1 MIAARRVR
9 QDIFP
14 PLQRKMTTAAS
25 HETMYP
31 AGWLCGNPR
40 PERISDDLTDPGLFY
55 LYAPSLRCC
64 PERKTYS
71 LMVRRIF
78 STIALGL
85 LGATVSF
92 AQVGAGTLQGTVVD
106 KKSSEPLPFVN
117 VAVENRGTVVAS
129 GTTDFDG
136 KYMIKPIDPGSYDV
150 IVTYVGYQPLKQT
163 GVVINSNKTTFLDLG
178 LNQGIELKEF
188 EVVQYQVPL
197 IQKDGGASG
206 GTITR
211 EDIARMPGRSAAS
224 IATTVAGTS
233 ESGTGGG
240 ISIRGARSENTYYY
254 IDGIKVP
261 AGSGTGLPKAAIEE
275 VQVITGGVPANY
287 GDVTGGVINITTRGP
302 SRSFFGGVEYLTSGF
317 KVGEDITDIVGLDK
331 YAYNQV
337 EASLS
342 GPIFFR
348 KDSLGNKT
356 KPLLGF
362 FLSGQY
368 TNVVDN
374 EPSYLGD
381 VRVKSEV
388 RDELLASP
396 LQLRDV
402 GDQQV
407 AVYGSEYLRGDDL
420 EELKTRQNA
429 GRVSYLA
436 SGKIDIATTQNVTLS
451 LGGTVDYVDRQNFNR
466 NNSLLNASNNF
477 RYKDFTWRGFLRFT
491 QRFGNKSGQEGEEN
505 AQLIKNAYYSL
516 QFDYSRWTQKV
527 EDEVHGDDLFKYGHV
542 GKFTNYRAPTYELQD
557 IDTTSNTQFAFVHT
571 GFRDTLVTFE
581 PSEWNEDLASI
592 TQQYYQFFPYQPFN
606 VAGLFGQET
615 DPGPYENLNAIA
627 QGNALLNGDRPDR
640 LYDLWNNIGYIDD
653 PDGGE
658 FRRRQTD
665 QFRLTAIGSADIGQH
680 ALSVGVEYEQLT
692 DRRYSLAPIGL
703 WNRAFELANTHVSQL
718 DNASLSNATLTYPFG
733 TIPFYTFERL
743 LGPDQTYF
751 STQLRDAL
759 GLDQNGLDFIDIH
772 SLDPSVFSLDMF
784 SATELINDGNDIAT
798 FAGYNHLGEKITG
811 RPAFADF
818 FDERDD
824 NGNYTRVQAPF
835 APIYMAGYLMDKFAF
850 DDIIFNVGV
859 RVDRFDANQNTLKD
873 KYLWRPAHTA
883 GGEIPDSDIAAD
895 LAENRPENIG
905 DDYVLYVDRLNDPTR
920 VVGYRDGDTWYNAQ
934 GEEIADP
941 RVLRGG
947 EGIAPYLISYDSDPE
962 GDLQGSKLKKSAFED
977 YTPSVNIMPRVA
989 FSFPISDEALF
1000 FAHYDI
1006 LTQRPTS
1013 AVRLLISDMAFIEN
1027 TSSTVILSNPSLKPS
1042 KTIDYEL
1049 GFQQVLSKSS
1059 SLKIAGFYRELRDMI
1074 QVRNVQEAW
1083 PVSYRSYDNI
1093 DFGTVK
1099 GLSATYD
1106 LRRTGNIWMRAS
1118 YTLQFADG
1126 TGSDPNSTLSL
1137 INSNQSNLR
1146 VLTPLNFDQ
1155 RHKIQ
1160 ITADFR
1166 YGAGKDYNGPVV
1178 FGANLLQRM
1187 GLNMVTILGSGT
1199 PYSNS
1204 SQIVQEAAID
1214 SKEGSY
1220 RLDGSLNGARLP
1232 WQFTAD
1238 AQLDRDITMNFGK
1251 KEGDKAKTADLNI
1264 YLLVTNVFNTRN
1276 VTDVYRATG
1285 SPDDDGY
1292 LAAAQYQNSINLR
1305 TDVDSYRDLY
1315 NSKVVDPG
1323 NLGAP
1328 RTIRLG
1334 VRLSF

>member
-1 MIAARRVR
+1 
-9 QDIFP
+9 
-14 PLQRKMTTAAS
+14 
-25 HETMYP
+25 
-31 AGWLCGNPR
+31 
-40 PERISDDLTDPGLFY
+40 
-55 LYAPSLRCC
+55 
-64 PERKTYS
+64 
-71 LMVRRIF
+71 MVRRIF
-78 STIALGL
+78 SAIALAL
-85 LGATVSF
+85 LGATTTF
-92 AQVGAGTLQGTVVD
+92 AQVGSGSLQGTVTD

-117 VAVENRGTVVAS
+117 VAVFNRGTVVAS

-150 IVTYVGYQPLKQT
+150 EVTYVGYQNMRQT
-163 GVVINSNKTTFLDLG
+163 GVVINSNKFTELNVG

-233 ESGTGGG
+233 TTGTGDGG
-240 ISIRGARSENTYYY
+240 ISIRGARSDNTYYY
-254 IDGIKVP
+254 IDGVKVP
-261 AGSGTGLPKAAIEE
+261 ANAGTGLPKAAIEE

-302 SRSFFGGVEYLTSGF
+302 SRSFFGGVEYLTSGW

-331 YAYNQV
+331 YAFNQV

-342 GPIFFR
+342 GPIFFK

-374 EPSYLGD
+374 DPSYLGD
-381 VRVKSEV
+381 VRVKPEV
-388 RDELLASP
+388 RDQLLSSP
-396 LQLRDV
+396 MILRDV
-402 GDQQV
+402 GDDQV
-407 AVYGSEYLRGDDL
+407 AVYSSEYLRDEDI
-420 EELKTRQNA
+420 ETIKTRQNA

-451 LGGTVDYVDRQNFNR
+451 LGGTIDYVDRQNYNR
-466 NNSLLNASNNF
+466 ANSLLNADNNF
-477 RYKDFTWRGFLRFT
+477 RYKDMTWRGFLRFT
-491 QRFGNKSGQEGEEN
+491 QRFGSKGGQDDGAEN
-505 AQLIKNAYYSL
+505 SSLIKNAYYSI

-527 EDEVHGDDLFKYGHV
+527 EDEQHGDNLFNYGHV
-542 GKFTNYRAPTYELQD
+542 GKFTTYRANTYQFV
-557 IDTTSNTQFAFVHT
+557 DTLGAFVHT

-581 PSEWNEDLASI
+581 PSELNPDVAAI
-592 TQQYYQFFPYQPFN
+592 TDQYFHLFPYQPFSLPN
-606 VAGLFGQET
+606 LFGAQGPE
-615 DPGPYENLNAIA
+615 GPYENLNAIT

-653 PDGGE
+653 PDGAE
-658 FRRRQTD
+658 YRKRQTD
-665 QFRLTAIGSADIGQH
+665 QFRLSAIGSADIGLH
-680 ALSVGVEYEQLT
+680 ALSVGIEYEQLV
-692 DRRYSLAPIGL
+692 DRRYSLAPVGL
-703 WNRAFELANTHVSQL
+703 WNRAFQLANTHILNLNNQSLADATVSFPL
-718 DNASLSNATLTYPFG
+718 G
-733 TIPFYTFERL
+733 TTAFYTFDRL
-743 LGPDQTYF
+743 HGDDQTYF
-751 STQLRDAL
+751 DSQLREAL
-759 GLDQNGLDFIDIH
+759 GLDVNGTDFIDVF
-772 SLDPSVFSLDMF
+772 SLDPTVFSLDMF
-784 SATELINDGNDIAT
+784 SATELINDGNNLAT
-798 FAGYNHLGEKITG
+798 FNGYNHLGEKITG

-818 FDERDD
+818 FDKQNED
-824 NGNYTRVQAPF
+824 GQYTRIQAPYS
-835 APIYMAGYLMDKFAF
+835 PIYMAGYLMDKFAF
-850 DDIIFNVGV
+850 DDINFTVGV
-859 RVDRFDANQNTLKD
+859 RVDRFDANQNVLKD
-873 KYLWRPAHTA
+873 KYLWRPAYTA
-883 GGEIPDSDIAAD
+883 GSEIPDSDIAED

-905 DDYVLYVDRLNDPTR
+905 DDYVLYVDRLNDPNS

-934 GEEIADP
+934 GEEIEDP
-941 RVLRGG
+941 RVLRGS
-947 EGIAPYLISYDSDPE
+947 EGIAPYLISYDTDPN

-977 YTPSVNIMPRVA
+977 YTPAVNIMPRIA

-1013 AVRLLISDMAFIEN
+1013 AVRLLMDDIAFVEN
-1027 TSSTVILSNPSLKPS
+1027 ITSTVVLNNPSLKPS

-1083 PVSYRSYDNI
+1083 PVSYRTYDNI

-1160 ITADFR
+1160 ITADYR
-1166 YGAGKDYNGPVV
+1166 YGRGKDYNGPVV
-1178 FGANLLQRM
+1178 FGVNLLQSM
-1187 GLNMVTILGSGT
+1187 GLNVVAILGSGT

-1220 RLDGSLNGARLP
+1220 RLDGSMNGARLP
-1232 WQFTAD
+1232 WQFSTD
-1238 AQLDRDITMNFGK
+1238 AQLDRDITLNFGK
-1251 KEGDKAKTADLNI
+1251 KGGDKVKTADMNI

-1315 NSKVVDPG
+1315 NVKVADPA
-1323 NLGAP
+1323 NIGAP

>member
-1 MIAARRVR
+1 MRVSG
-9 QDIFP
+9 
-14 PLQRKMTTAAS
+14 T
-25 HETMYP
+25 
-31 AGWLCGNPR
+31 
-40 PERISDDLTDPGLFY
+40 LTEPGLFY
-55 LYAPSLRCC
+55 LYAPSLRCY

-71 LMVRRIF
+71 LMVRRVF
-78 STIALGL
+78 SMIALGL
-85 LGATVSF
+85 LGATAAF
-92 AQVGAGTLQGTVVD
+92 AQVGAGSLKGTVTD

-117 VAVENRGTVVAS
+117 VAIENKGTVVAS

-136 KYMIKPIDPGSYDV
+136 NYFIKPVDPGSYDV

-163 GVVINSNKTTFLDLG
+163 GVVVNSNTITFLDLG

-233 ESGTGGG
+233 DAGTGGG

-254 IDGIKVP
+254 IDGVKVP
-261 AGSGTGLPKAAIEE
+261 AGAGTGLPKAAIEE

-287 GDVTGGVINITTRGP
+287 GDVTGGIINITTRGP
-302 SRSFFGGVEYLTSGF
+302 SRSFFGGLEYLTSGF
-317 KVGEDITDIVGLDK
+317 KTGEDITSVVGLDK
-331 YAYNQV
+331 FAYNQV
-337 EASLS
+337 EGSLS

-374 EPSYLGD
+374 DPSFLGD
-381 VRVKSEV
+381 MRVRRDV

-402 GDQQV
+402 GESQV
-407 AVYGSEYLRGDDL
+407 AVYRSDYLRGEDL

-451 LGGTVDYVDRQNFNR
+451 IGGTVDYVDRQNFNR
-466 NNSLLNASNNF
+466 TNSLLNAENNS
-477 RYKDFTWRGFLRFT
+477 RYKDFTWRGFVRFT
-491 QRFGNKSGQEGEEN
+491 QRFSNKGGQEGEESS
-505 AQLIKNAYYSL
+505 QLIKNAFYSI
-516 QFDYSRWTQKV
+516 QFDYSRYTQKV
-527 EDEVHGDDLFKYGHV
+527 EDVDHADDFFNYGHV
-542 GKFTNYRAPTYELQD
+542 GKFTTYRAPTYEFV
-557 IDTTSNTQFAFVHT
+557 DTLGAFVHT

-581 PSEWNEDLASI
+581 ASEANPDAASI
-592 TQQYYQFFPYQPFN
+592 TSQYYQLFPNQPFD
-606 VAGLFGQET
+606 VANLFGQQG
-615 DPGPYENLNAIA
+615 PSGPYEDLNAIRA
-627 QGNALLNGDRPDR
+627 GNGLINGERPR
-640 LYDLWNNIGYIDD
+640 TVYNLRNNIGFIDD
-653 PDGGE
+653 TTGCE

-665 QFRLTAIGSADIGQH
+665 QFRLSAIGSADIGQH

-692 DRRYSLAPIGL
+692 DRRFSLAPVGL
-703 WNRAFELANTHVSQL
+703 WTRAFQLANSHIQGL
-718 DNASLSNATLTYPFG
+718 DNASLSNATITYPLG
-733 TIPFYTFERL
+733 TTAFYTYQRL
-743 LGPDQTYF
+743 LGPDQTF
-751 STQLRDAL
+751 FDSQLRDAL
-759 GLDQNGLDFIDIH
+759 GLDPNGLDFIDVH
-772 SLDPSVFSLDMF
+772 SLDPSSLSLDMF
-784 SATELINDGNDIAT
+784 SATELINDGNALVT
-798 FAGYNHLGEKITG
+798 FSGYDHLGNKVSG

-818 FDERDD
+818 FDKKDD
-824 NGNYTRVQAPF
+824 NGNYSRIQAPF
-835 APIYMAGYLMDKFAF
+835 APIYMAGYIMDKFAF

-873 KYLWRPAHTA
+873 KFLWRPAYTA
-883 GGEIPDSDIAAD
+883 GGEIPDADIAED
-895 LAENRPENIG
+895 LNENRPENIE
-905 DDYVLYVDRLNDPTR
+905 DDYVLYVDRLVDPTR

-947 EGIAPYLISYDSDPE
+947 EGIAPYLIGYDTDPS

-977 YTPSVNIMPRVA
+977 YTPAVNIMPRIA

-1013 AVRLLISDMAFIEN
+1013 ALRLDIPALAFIETTGDIMN
-1027 TSSTVILSNPSLKPS
+1027 NPSLKPS

-1059 SLKIAGFYRELRDMI
+1059 SLKIAAFYRELRDMI
-1074 QVRNVQEAW
+1074 AIRNVQEAW
-1083 PVSYRSYDNI
+1083 PQTYRTYDNI

-1099 GLSATYD
+1099 GLSATFD

-1137 INSNQSNLR
+1137 INANQSNLR

-1155 RHKIQ
+1155 RHKVQ

-1187 GLNMVTILGSGT
+1187 GLNVVTILGSGT

-1204 SQIVQEAAID
+1204 SAFVQEGAITGG
-1214 SKEGSY
+1214 EGSY
-1220 RLDGSLNGARLP
+1220 RLDGTLNGARLP

-1238 AQLDRDITMNFGK
+1238 MQLDRDIRLNFGK
-1251 KEGDKAKTADLNI
+1251 KEGDKAKGADMNI

-1292 LAAAQYQNSINLR
+1292 LAAAQFQNSINSQ
-1305 TDVDSYRDLY
+1305 TDPASYADLY
-1315 NSKVVDPG
+1315 QTKVTDPG

-1334 VRLSF
+1334 LRLSF